1 MILIKLSKNLK
12 NYSIMFGVTLQKLS
26 AYRKI
31 PTAKKIA
38 GEDFTIVSSSDK
50 EIYNDIDKARK
61 NELLF

>member
-1 MILIKLSKNLK
+1 
-12 NYSIMFGVTLQKLS
+12 MFGVTLQKLS